1 MPFDIVYK
9 DTPTWRKATQEAKLA
24 IATTMLIDKMPI
36 EQVAKF
42 TKLSIDEVKAIE
54 NNLLI

>member
-1 MPFDIVYK
+1 MPFDIDYK
-9 DTPTWRKATQEAKLA
+9 DTPTWRKAQNENKLA
-24 IATTMLIDKMPI
+24 VATTMLIDKMPI

-54 NNLLI
+54 NNLPI